1 MPRNGRSDPATHN
14 SSPKSIP
21 FLPDPDTVA
30 GQEGTGS
37 QNAQRRRKAAT
48 KNAAPPREADEAFA
62 EEITFGHSPPARTS
76 SIVRQLPYSFEHN
89 EHRNASP
96 PPEPPFDDTEK
107 VSDPEALEPPNKW
120 SQSPPLGVSPP
131 IAAFREQHIS
141 RSSSYNQEIR
151 GGFSTRSPPVSPPQ
165 RNARPVSYGSGV
177 NHRQVLP
184 EMAHRYS
191 ISAFGSSPPPP
202 HLPQA
207 HFYGASDIDLGFPN
221 SLHDRM
227 ADRAVTYLGLGRV
240 PAGRPPETAREERM
254 LLIGSDSRLDVLLV
268 DKTELKPLG
277 TIQGIGG
284 RVCEAMILPQHDA
297 QGSLRDLHPLVMLIV
312 HGPEKEES
320 SETQQA
326 HHGGEQGYEDHDHI
340 AVPQSVPGG
349 IQPCYQTR
357 VEVYSLAKQKL
368 VATLLKT
375 QPVAS
380 QAMPRG
386 FQTSPPSPAGNLRL
400 DVSDRFITI
409 SSGVSGEIFVF
420 DMSITDGSLSFRCLT
435 KLWTSI
441 QTREN
446 RRSSSTSAYSDRDV
460 SPADLAKPIQGSDQP
475 ILAMSGRYL
484 AFCPPDP
491 VSRSTISA
499 QVPPEVV
506 VMKEAGTAAY
516 NAPPRPSTTCVIDSP
531 DAPSLLNRMARG
543 VAQEVVKGARWLG
556 DQGLQT
562 WNNYWSRDQDR
573 PASQTGPYSQPFYP
587 PEQPAMFPPTH
598 AEGTRPGFGEL
609 EVVSIVDLK
618 GLQTE
623 QTPARADVLA
633 SASTFQPPGGCS
645 FLSFAPGGLNLLTA
659 SRKGDVQYV
668 WDLMQ
673 IKVCRAATFMVAGTD
688 SAQPETASSSPR
700 VRQIAH
706 FARLTTS
713 TVLDVLWS
721 DLVGDRFALTTRN
734 GTVHVLDLPPS
745 AFQWPPLRRAIPQA
759 PASIPSNS
767 ALQPQQDEGAASGML
782 ANAWKLAGKTQPYLA
797 TLRGRAPSLG
807 SGTSSPAS
815 TALGYASI
823 TSYRSSRAVAAGLGQ
838 VASGTVNTI
847 RHAGEN
853 RLHLPDLARDP
864 ARSRV
869 QWNIVN
875 GEPVLIAA
883 GSRSVS
889 FYRVKRPL
897 RPGSRRQLSHS
908 VVEPKA
914 LAILKIPEP
923 LRLRPL
929 SGGITQAH
937 DPNESTVTGFW
948 SLPPPSKPEETPKAP
963 HPLSHAEIE
972 TNAPYQPFHSDRR
985 VTLNVYTNEQ
995 LLSESHFPTV
1005 STIFEPVHAAPPP
1018 TTDRWVF
1025 GNDIPTTKLHVRSS
1039 DQIFHDSS
1047 DDVPGIVQET
1057 VNPGEGEEEFEFL
1070 EHAEDRV

>member
-1 MPRNGRSDPATHN
+1 MPKNGRSDPATHN

-21 FLPDPDTVA
+21 ILPDPDTVA
-30 GQEGTGS
+30 GKEGVGS

-48 KNAAPPREADEAFA
+48 NNTVPSRETDEAFA
-62 EEITFGHSPPARTS
+62 EEIAFGYSPPARTS
-76 SIVRQLPYSFEHN
+76 SIVKQLPYSFGRN
-89 EHRNASP
+89 EHRHASP
-96 PPEPPFDDTEK
+96 LPEAFDDTEK
-107 VSDPEALEPPNKW
+107 VSNREALETPNAW

-141 RSSSYNQEIR
+141 RSSSYTQEIR

-165 RNARPVSYGSGV
+165 RNVRPVSYGSGM
-177 NHRQVLP
+177 NHRQPGP

-191 ISAFGSSPPPP
+191 VSAFGSSPPPP
-202 HLPQA
+202 HMPQA
-207 HFYGASDIDLGFPN
+207 HFFGAPDIDLGFPN

-227 ADRAVTYLGLGRV
+227 ADRTATYLGLCQL
-240 PAGRPPETAREERM
+240 PAAKSATTALEERV

-284 RVCEAMILPQHDA
+284 RVCEAVIMPQDNP
-297 QGSLRDLHPLVMLIV
+297 QGLLRDLRPLVVLVV
-312 HGPEKEES
+312 HGLEKEAH
-320 SETQQA
+320 QA
-326 HHGGEQGYEDHDHI
+326 RPGSEQGYEDHDHI

-349 IQPCYQTR
+349 NQQCYQTC
-357 VEVYSLAKQKL
+357 VEVYSLAKQNL

-375 QPVAS
+375 QPTAS

-400 DVSDRFITI
+400 DVSGHFITV
-409 SSGVSGEIFVF
+409 SSGISGEIFVF
-420 DMSITDGSLSFRCLT
+420 NMTTTDGSLSFRCLT

-441 QTREN
+441 QAREN

-460 SPADLAKPIQGSDQP
+460 SPADLAKPVQGSDQP
-475 ILAMSGRYL
+475 ILALSGRFL

-499 QVPPEVV
+499 QVPPEVAL
-506 VMKEAGTAAY
+506 MKEAGTAAY

-543 VAQEVVKGARWLG
+543 LAQEVVKGAKWLG
-556 DQGLQT
+556 DQGMQT
-562 WNNYWSRDQDR
+562 WHNYWNRDQDR
-573 PASQTGPYSQPFYP
+573 PASQTSPYSQPFYP

-598 AEGTRPGFGEL
+598 AEGTSPGFGEL
-609 EVVSIVDLK
+609 ELVSIVDLK
-618 GLQTE
+618 RLQTE
-623 QTPARADVLA
+623 QTPSKADVLA

-673 IKVCRAATFMVAGTD
+673 IKVCRAATFMAAGTD
-688 SAQPETASSSPR
+688 SAQSEAARISPR
-700 VRQIAH
+700 VRQVAH

-713 TVLDVLWS
+713 TVVDVVWS

-734 GTVHVLDLPPS
+734 GTVHVLDLPQS

-759 PASIPSNS
+759 SASIPSNS
-767 ALQPQQDEGAASGML
+767 VVQPQQDEATPNGIL
-782 ANAWKLAGKTQPYLA
+782 ANAWKVAGKTQPYLA
-797 TLRGRAPSLG
+797 TLKGRAPSLG

-815 TALGYASI
+815 SALGYASI
-823 TSYRSSRAVAAGLGQ
+823 TGYRSSRAVAAGLGQ

-847 RHAGEN
+847 RRAGEN

-869 QWNIVN
+869 QWSIAN
-875 GEPVLIAA
+875 GEAVLIAA
-883 GSRSVS
+883 SSRSIS

-897 RPGSRRQLSHS
+897 QPGSRRQRSHS

-914 LAILKIPEP
+914 LAMLKIPEP
-923 LRLRPL
+923 VRLRPV
-929 SGGITQAH
+929 SGGMIQIN
-937 DPNESTVTGFW
+937 DPNQSAVTGFW
-948 SLPPPSKPEETPKAP
+948 SSQPPSKSEAIPKAP

-985 VTLNVYTNEQ
+985 VTLNVYTTEQ
-995 LLSESHFPTV
+995 QLSESQLPTA
-1005 STIFEPVHAAPPP
+1005 SALFEPVHTVSPT

-1025 GNDIPTTKLHVRSS
+1025 GNDIRTTKLHIRSS
-1039 DQIFHDSS
+1039 SQIFHDSS

-1057 VNPGEGEEEFEFL
+1057 INPGEGEEEFEFL